1 MSAKK
6 VNTLIPELFASL
18 SIVFLLALSSV
29 NLEKYFT
36 PTEVLG
42 VDIDEQG
49 NEIFWNEFLSKN
61 PDYIPGWIEIGKWE
75 RVIEIDP
82 NFLLD

>member
-42 VDIDEQG
+42 VDIDEQD

-61 PDYIPGWIEIGKWE
+61 PDYIPGWIELGKWE